1 MIETILVPVDGSA
14 PAQEAVKYTQTVFP
28 DANIT
33 LLTVIDPADGFAGYS
48 GDDDGSWEKQAK
60 AEAES
65 LLKDAQ
71 AEFMSPEK
79 IRTSVV
85 VGDPVETIIATVK
98 NEDID
103 QVIMG
108 SHGRD
113 GIQRLLVG
121 SVAEQVM
128 RKAPAPVTITR

>member
-1 MIETILVPVDGSA
+1 MIETVLVPVDGSS
-14 PAQEAVKYTQTVFP
+14 PAQEAIKYTQNVFS
-28 DANIT
+28 DSTIT

-48 GDDDGSWEKQAK
+48 GDSSGNWEERAK

-71 AEFMSPEK
+71 AEFISPERV
-79 IRTSVV
+79 RTSIV
-85 VGDPVETIIATVK
+85 VGDPVDTIVATVK
-98 NEDID
+98 SEDVD

-128 RKAPAPVTITR
+128 RKVPIPVTITR

>member
-14 PAQEAVKYTQTVFP
+14 PAREAIKYTQTVFP

-48 GDDDGSWEKQAK
+48 GDDGGNWEKQAK

-65 LLKDAQ
+65 LLEDAQ
-71 AEFMSPEK
+71 AEFMSPERV
-79 IRTSVV
+79 RTSTV
-85 VGDPVETIIATVK
+85 VGDPVDTIVTTVK
-98 NEDID
+98 SKDID

-128 RKAPAPVTITR
+128 RGAPVPVTITR

>member
-14 PAQEAVKYTQTVFP
+14 PAREAIKYTQTVFP

-48 GDDDGSWEKQAK
+48 GDDGGNWEKQAK

-65 LLKDAQ
+65 LLEDAQ

-79 IRTSVV
+79 IRTIAV

>member
-1 MIETILVPVDGSA
+1 MIETVLVPVDGSS
-14 PAQEAVKYTQTVFP
+14 PAQEAIKYTQAVFP
-28 DANIT
+28 DTTIT

-48 GDDDGSWEKQAK
+48 GDDGGNWKKRAK

-65 LLKDAQ
+65 LLSDAQ

-79 IRTSVV
+79 IRTSAV
-85 VGDPVETIIATVK
+85 VGDPVETIIATVETE
-98 NEDID
+98 NID
-103 QVIMG
+103 QVVMG

>member
-14 PAQEAVKYTQTVFP
+14 PAQEAIKYTQAVFP
-28 DANIT
+28 DATVT
-33 LLTVIDPADGFAGYS
+33 LLTVIDPADGFVGYS
-48 GDDDGSWEKQAK
+48 GGDSGNWEKQAK

-65 LLKDAQ
+65 LLADAQ
-71 AEFMSPEK
+71 AEFVSPERV
-79 IRTSVV
+79 RTSAV

-98 NEDID
+98 DENVD
-103 QVIMG
+103 QVVMG